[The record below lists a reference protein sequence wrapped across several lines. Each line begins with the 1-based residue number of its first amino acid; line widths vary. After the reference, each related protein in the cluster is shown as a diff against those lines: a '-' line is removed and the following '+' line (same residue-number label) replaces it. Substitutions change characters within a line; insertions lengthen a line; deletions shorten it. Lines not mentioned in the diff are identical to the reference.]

1 MKLNVKLIIFM
12 WFEFHFGLPIIH
24 LLSMHAW
31 WAIAMYWIQ
40 ATVTNTHW
48 QHWFNAIQ
56 NHFSVKPTM
65 PNNFIRLSGNVKSFH
80 FVAEKSVCLLQCECD
95 FFYVQQF
102 FCIQRIFFLW
112 TSVFVVIQL
121 SAFDTMKITNATEK
135 CVLLGQYRTEG
146 NVGSFYTFS
155 YVLIAFETSERHF
168 CSDFVNKTKQ
178 NNSKQR
184 LSLCDKLLRQWKYR
198 NGSHKM
204 RTSSVVCGP
213 YLMINATLPTYIW
226 ISMKCDGVLSSTC
239 RRYQLTVRI
248 MFGSNSLA
256 QFKGIHCIL
265 YNIRI
270 FLRPWSDTHHI
281 VFRKFMALYMF
292 CWKKFSIRLALTQ
305 ISQILCYFLNFE
317 RFDI

>member
-155 YVLIAFETSERHF
+155 YVLIAFETSERHL

-178 NNSKQR
+178 NKTIPNKDYHCVINFCANGNIAQNANIVCCLRSIFDDKRYSTNIYLNLDEVRWCVEQHMQT
-184 LSLCDKLLRQWKYR
+184 LSVDSANYVW
-198 NGSHKM
+198 
-204 RTSSVVCGP
+204 
-213 YLMINATLPTYIW
+213 
-226 ISMKCDGVLSSTC
+226 
-239 RRYQLTVRI
+239 
-248 MFGSNSLA
+248 F
-256 QFKGIHCIL
+256 
-265 YNIRI
+265 
-270 FLRPWSDTHHI
+270 
-281 VFRKFMALYMF
+281 
-292 CWKKFSIRLALTQ
+292 
-305 ISQILCYFLNFE
+305 
-317 RFDI
+317 